1 MDRYTV
7 NTAKSQIGF
16 IDVIAAPTFEVVKN
30 FVPIFAEY
38 FGNLENN
45 KNIWKSKI
53 DFFEEELST
62 HNYRFRIFNFLIRE
76 IKRNEIV
83 ENGKE
88 HHLTVGKHFGYFLFV
103 KISDL
108 YA

>member
-1 MDRYTV
+1 MDRFTV

-30 FVPIFAEY
+30 FVPLFGDY

-53 DFFEEELST
+53 DFYEEELS
-62 HNYRFRIFNFLIRE
+62 YILFLFLIL
-76 IKRNEIV
+76 ILICC
-83 ENGKE
+83 
-88 HHLTVGKHFGYFLFV
+88 
-103 KISDL
+103 
-108 YA
+108 

>member
-30 FVPIFAEY
+30 FVPIFGEY

-62 HNYRFRIFNFLIRE
+62 I
-76 IKRNEIV
+76 IV
-83 ENGKE
+83 
-88 HHLTVGKHFGYFLFV
+88 F
-103 KISDL
+103 
-108 YA
+108 